1 MKNIIKTL
9 TAVLLIIFTALSM
22 FACADNKEDENSET
36 VTKYT
41 ITLNSDGGTVEFSEI
56 ELSHGD
62 AYLLP
67 IPTKDGYTFDS
78 WLLNGEVFAN
88 SGFYNYYED
97 ITLLAKYNQNENGN
111 ESEKTYTITYD
122 LAHNFAT
129 ISSVTQTVEYNKAYQ
144 LLTPTLLGHTFVRW
158 ELDGVEFQMTGTYT
172 LQKDITLKA
181 VYKINGNSWAGEPE
195 IN

>member
-9 TAVLLIIFTALSM
+9 TAVLLVIFTALSM

-36 VTKYT
+36 ATKYT
-41 ITLNSDGGTVEFSEI
+41 ITLNSDGGMVEFSEI

-67 IPTKDGYTFDS
+67 IPTKDGYTFDG

-111 ESEKTYTITYD
+111 GNGNTSTTTTTAAPAADDAAASED
-122 LAHNFAT
+122 DGGCG
-129 ISSVTQTVEYNKAYQ
+129 SVVSASCLVA
-144 LLTPTLLGHTFVRW
+144 LLTVGM
-158 ELDGVEFQMTGTYT
+158 GVTVIG
-172 LQKDITLKA
+172 KK
-181 VYKINGNSWAGEPE
+181 KI
-195 IN
+195 